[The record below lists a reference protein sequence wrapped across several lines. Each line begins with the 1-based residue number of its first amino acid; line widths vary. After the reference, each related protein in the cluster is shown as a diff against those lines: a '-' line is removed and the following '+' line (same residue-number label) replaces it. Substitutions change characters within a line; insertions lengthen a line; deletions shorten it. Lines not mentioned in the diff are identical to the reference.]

1 MVTSRRTRLMGLIR
15 VAITFFVVLLLTV
28 VTLGWIWTGSHQ
40 PPPLRTASHVVLGI
54 AAVCRHL
61 RAGENLAPDRVLSVV
76 VGEETRSC
84 TAGAGNDR
92 RVARTAS
99 SAA

>member
-28 VTLGWIWTGSHQ
+28 VTMGWIWTGNHQ

-54 AAVCRHL
+54 AAF
-61 RAGENLAPDRVLSVV
+61 AGIFALARIWRPDRS
-76 VGEETRSC
+76 
-84 TAGAGNDR
+84 
-92 RVARTAS
+92 
-99 SAA
+99 